1 MIQSVSF
8 TSGTLEAF
16 AKTYLW
22 FLVSV
27 SAKNAE
33 VMKFLGILKKYVS
46 EKKIY
51 FCSRKKSNFLLN
63 KKVTFVFHT
72 IFNLD
77 FIEHIIYTLNYPQM
91 SVFSFHTFLFC
102 YISL

>member
-33 VMKFLGILKKYVS
+33 VIKFLGILKKYVS

-51 FCSRKKSNFLLN
+51 FSSRKKSNFLLN